1 MKKFRVIALCCA
13 LFLLAGCAPKGTAD
27 DGKLHILATTYPVY
41 LFTTAVTD
49 GVEGVQVDL
58 LVNEQVSCL
67 HNYTL
72 TVTDM
77 KAIENADVVMMSG
90 VGLEDFM
97 SDALAQSDATAVV
110 CSEKI
115 ALLTLGTVG
124 SDPHIWMDPNRAVTM
139 TENIKNA
146 LVTADSGNA
155 PAYEANFTAAKTAV
169 TEWLAAAPA
178 VSGGS
183 LITFHDGFQYFSE
196 AFHLTLLKSIE
207 EEEGAETSAAE
218 IREIVA
224 LIGEHQ
230 VPAIFTEQN
239 GSTATADAISRECG
253 VKVAQLNMIMSG
265 EGTGMAP
272 YLTAMDEN
280 IKTIAEALA

>member
-1 MKKFRVIALCCA
+1 MKKRFFAG
-13 LFLLAGCAPKGTAD
+13 LLACLLLLSGCTPKEPAQ
-27 DGKLHILATTYPVY
+27 DGKLRLLATTYPVY
-41 LFTTAVTD
+41 LFTTAIT
-49 GVEGVQVDL
+49 GSVEGVQVDL
-58 LVNEQVSCL
+58 LVNEPVSCL

-77 KAIENADVVMMSG
+77 KAIEAADVVLMSG
-90 VGLEDFM
+90 FGLEDFM
-97 SDALAQSDATAVV
+97 SDALAQSHAETVD
-110 CSEKI
+110 CSENV
-115 ALLTLGTVG
+115 APLTLGTEG
-124 SDPHIWMDPNRAVTM
+124 TDPHIWMDPNRAITM
-139 TENIKNA
+139 METIQAA
-146 LVTADSGNA
+146 LSVADSANA
-155 PAYEANFTAAKTAV
+155 AAYEANFAAAKTAI
-169 TEWLAAAPA
+169 TDFLATAPA
-178 VSGGS
+178 VPDGD

-272 YLTAMDEN
+272 YLT
-280 IKTIAEALA
+280 

>member
-97 SDALAQSDATAVV
+97 SDALAQSDATAVD
-110 CSEKI
+110 CSENV
-115 ALLTLGTVG
+115 ALLTLGTEG

-146 LVTADSGNA
+146 LVTADSG
-155 PAYEANFTAAKTAV
+155 
-169 TEWLAAAPA
+169 
-178 VSGGS
+178 
-183 LITFHDGFQYFSE
+183 
-196 AFHLTLLKSIE
+196 
-207 EEEGAETSAAE
+207 
-218 IREIVA
+218 
-224 LIGEHQ
+224 
-230 VPAIFTEQN
+230 
-239 GSTATADAISRECG
+239 
-253 VKVAQLNMIMSG
+253 
-265 EGTGMAP
+265 
-272 YLTAMDEN
+272 
-280 IKTIAEALA
+280 